1 MSFGHPF
8 HTRCGH
14 GEGKNEQ
21 GGDEGELSPIF
32 LQFLDCVFQLVN
44 QFPNFFEFS
53 TRYLL
58 LVSEHIYSCRF
69 GTLLCD
75 SEREREVVAGVRQR
89 TYCMWDY
96 LDMQPEL
103 VNPNFMSDKSEILL
117 MPLPIL
123 MRNVTLW
130 TERYCMY
137 GPKAT
142 IPCSPSLEI
151 RLPVQLH

>member
-1 MSFGHPF
+1 MPPDDVLAHSLKKTFCLLHPF

-32 LQFLDCVFQLVN
+32 LQFLDCVFQLVI
-44 QFPNFFEFS
+44 QFPNYFEFS

-103 VNPNFMSDKSEILL
+103 VNPNLCLICLRF
-117 MPLPIL
+117 
-123 MRNVTLW
+123 
-130 TERYCMY
+130 C
-137 GPKAT
+137 
-142 IPCSPSLEI
+142 
-151 RLPVQLH
+151 

>member
-21 GGDEGELSPIF
+21 GGDENELSPIF

-44 QFPNFFEFS
+44 QFPNYFEFS

-96 LDMQPEL
+96 LDSLPEL
-103 VNPNFMSDKSEILL
+103 VNPNYVSDMSEILL
-117 MPLPIL
+117 MPLPML

-142 IPCSPSLEI
+142 MPM
-151 RLPVQLH
+151 R

>member
-1 MSFGHPF
+1 M
-8 HTRCGH
+8 
-14 GEGKNEQ
+14 
-21 GGDEGELSPIF
+21 
-32 LQFLDCVFQLVN
+32 
-44 QFPNFFEFS
+44 
-53 TRYLL
+53 
-58 LVSEHIYSCRF
+58 SEHIYSCRF

-96 LDMQPEL
+96 LDSLPEL
-103 VNPNFMSDKSEILL
+103 VNPNYVSGMSEILL
-117 MPLPIL
+117 MPLPML

-142 IPCSPSLEI
+142 MPM
-151 RLPVQLH
+151 R